1 MLNRTIIRNWTI
13 LLGSTMTVLAAATI
27 SPALPEMVLAFQDVP
42 NADFLVRLV
51 LTIPGLSIAISAPFF
66 GLLLDRW
73 GRKPVL
79 ILSILLYGLTGPSGF
94 VLDTLPAILIG
105 RALLG
110 FAVAGVMIGFT
121 TLIADYFSGDKRS
134 QFMGYQAGVM
144 GFGGVAF
151 LLLGGVLA
159 DIGWRFPFLIY
170 LFPFL
175 ILPGVL
181 FAIDE
186 PEIQPASD
194 QGGEPDS
201 SIIFNSKSIVLI
213 YVIGFVSMVVFFL
226 IPVHLP
232 FYLTTL
238 TGASNSLVG
247 MALATQALMAAIV
260 SLQYQRVKARF
271 SFQSISSLVFLTIGI
286 GYFIIGSSITY
297 IPVVLGLLISGIG
310 LGLLMPNL
318 NVWVV
323 SVIRPAIRGRAV
335 GGLTTSV
342 FLGQF
347 LSPIVTQPITQQIGL
362 PGTFVVSGGVMLFL
376 ALMLYV
382 GGVLMKR
389 AKATK
394 SRASVMK

>member
-1 MLNRTIIRNWTI
+1 M
-13 LLGSTMTVLAAATI
+13 GSTLTVLAAATI
-27 SPALPEMVLAFQDVP
+27 SPALPEMSLAFQDVP